1 MENPPMWNR
10 RIFAFYKDM
19 KKLNINFHISW
30 LEVVKHILRIV
41 FAIAAVLAFN
51 KYFPQ
56 HLIPKDFIFKT
67 AVYIC
72 IYVLVSLIIESVF
85 KKIEKK

>member
-1 MENPPMWNR
+1 MENPPMRNR

-41 FAIAAVLAFN
+41 FAIMAIFAFN

-56 HLIPKDFIFKT
+56 HLIPKDFIFRT
-67 AVYIC
+67 GVYIC

-85 KKIEKK
+85 KKFEKK